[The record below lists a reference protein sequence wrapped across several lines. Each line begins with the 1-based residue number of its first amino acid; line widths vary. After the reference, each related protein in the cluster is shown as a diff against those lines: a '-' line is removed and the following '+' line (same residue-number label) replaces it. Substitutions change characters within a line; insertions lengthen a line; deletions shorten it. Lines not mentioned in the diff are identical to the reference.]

1 MIHCF
6 GFFSSMFGTH
16 QRLSLAPECLLSSFT
31 RFQRFFLL
39 PSVVLRIDHRIGS
52 VPDESVIS
60 LLVAFDF
67 QHIKGS
73 PLLPPTSTNNG
84 ISHYYPALVASTA
97 VFPLFI
103 TNFIDKIPPKRIA
116 NDTIRKYSEWEI
128 YGRG

>member
-16 QRLSLAPECLLSSFT
+16 QRLSLAPELFIEQLYTLSAFL
-31 RFQRFFLL
+31 LL

-73 PLLPPTSTNNG
+73 PTSPTSTNNG

>member
-1 MIHCF
+1 M
-6 GFFSSMFGTH
+6 
-16 QRLSLAPECLLSSFT
+16 SSFT

-128 YGRG
+128 YGRGYKEISYYNEYITI

>member
-1 MIHCF
+1 MNP
-6 GFFSSMFGTH
+6 
-16 QRLSLAPECLLSSFT
+16 L
-31 RFQRFFLL
+31 
-39 PSVVLRIDHRIGS
+39 
-52 VPDESVIS
+52 S

>member
-1 MIHCF
+1 MQLEKEH
-6 GFFSSMFGTH
+6 GTEGKKVSQISRSGEH
-16 QRLSLAPECLLSSFT
+16 DSL

>member
-1 MIHCF
+1 
-6 GFFSSMFGTH
+6 MFGTH
-16 QRLSLAPECLLSSFT
+16 QRLSLAPELFIEQLYTLSA
-31 RFQRFFLL
+31 RFFLL